1 MENTKLKNIEG
12 VFIIKLKNI
21 LLQAQIE
28 LTMVKKEQHL
38 KGDQRLENIEE
49 TLTRTEQFIMGNQK
63 VISIV
68 VGVIVVII
76 LGYFGYSKY
85 YLEPKTTEAQ
95 EQMFTAQQYFESDSL
110 DKALYGDGNS
120 DGFIDIIDA
129 YGMTKPGNLAN
140 YYAGI
145 CFLKKGDFAEA
156 IDYLSDFTAD
166 DKLIAP
172 MAKGAIGDAYLEL
185 NDAKKAAAYYM
196 EAANQNINDF
206 TTPLFLFKAGQVYEI
221 IGEYKKAENTYT
233 QIKNSYR
240 KSKEAKDIDRYITRA
255 QVKAERK

>member
-1 MENTKLKNIEG
+1 MHP
-12 VFIIKLKNI
+12 
-21 LLQAQIE
+21 QIE
-28 LTMVKKEQHL
+28 IGMVKKEQNV

-63 VISIV
+63 VIGLV
-68 VGVIVVII
+68 VGIIVVII
-76 LGYFGYSKY
+76 LGYFGYDKY
-85 YLEPKTTEAQ
+85 YLEPQTTEAQ
-95 EQMFTAQQYFESDSL
+95 EQMYTAQQYFESDSL

-120 DGFIDIIDA
+120 LGFIDIADE
-129 YGMTKPGNLAN
+129 YGMTAPGNLAN

-145 CFLKKGDFAEA
+145 SFLNKGDFEQA
-156 IDYLSDFTAD
+156 IDYLSDFSAD

-185 NDAKKAAAYYM
+185 NDSKKAAAYYM

-206 TTPLFLFKAGQVYEI
+206 TTPLFLFKAGQVYEL
-221 IGEYKKAENTYT
+221 IGEYKKAENTYS
-233 QIKNSYR
+233 QIKTNYL

-255 QVKAERK
+255 KVKAENN